1 MHNDGEQPRHDPGQR
16 ASATPQN
23 VHDAQRRAPI
33 MMLGDSGRVH
43 RGGVGAVGKSADAA
57 TATSLAA
64 AGDLSTAVV
73 TAFLR

>member
-1 MHNDGEQPRHDPGQR
+1 M
-16 ASATPQN
+16 SVATP
-23 VHDAQRRAPI
+23 VLLAGRHRPVDRHEARTAWHVAPTI
-33 MMLGDSGRVH
+33 MAVEGRVQA
-43 RGGVGAVGKSADAA
+43 GGVGAVGKSADAA